1 MFAGGPLSWVLFT
14 LLILT
19 MLALDQ
25 GIFHRKSHVIKMK
38 EALLWTVIWIGC
50 GLLFGAGVFYYKGTE
65 PGMQYLAG
73 YVIEKSL
80 SVDNIFVFVLI
91 FSSFRVPAAY
101 QHRVLFWGILGAL
114 IMRGIFIGLGA
125 ALIERFHW
133 ILYVFGAFLVYTGI
147 KIFLTRDNESDDPSD
162 NPIVRLFRRV
172 ARITPTYEE
181 NRMFVKRDGKI
192 WATPLMLVLV
202 VVETSD
208 LIFAVDSI
216 PAIFAVTTDPFI
228 VYTSNVFAILGLR
241 SLYFLL
247 AGSMDKFH
255 YLKAGLAVV
264 LIFVG
269 VKMLVSSVY
278 PIPVA
283 WSLLIILGVLV
294 VAIVGSLIRA
304 RIVPE
309 EPALPDP
316 THIPEHHAPVI
327 RDEPSAD

>member
-1 MFAGGPLSWVLFT
+1 MFAGGLLSWVLFT
-14 LLILT
+14 VLILA
-19 MLALDQ
+19 MLAIDQ
-25 GIFHRKSHVIKMK
+25 GIFHRKSHVIGMR
-38 EALLWTVIWIGC
+38 EALVWTVIWISL
-50 GLLFGAGVFYYKGTE
+50 GLLFGAGVFYFKGNE
-65 PGMQYLAG
+65 AGMQYLAG

-80 SVDNIFVFVLI
+80 SVDNIFVFILI
-91 FSSFRVPAAY
+91 FASFRVPAAY

-133 ILYVFGAFLVYTGI
+133 ILYIFGAFLVYTGI
-147 KIFLTRDNESDDPSD
+147 KIFLTRDNEADDPSD
-162 NPIVRLFRRV
+162 NAIVRLFRKVVRM
-172 ARITPTYEE
+172 TPTYES
-181 NRMFVKRDGKI
+181 NHMFVKKDGKW

-255 YLKAGLAVV
+255 YLKVGLAVILV
-264 LIFVG
+264 FVG
-269 VKMLVSSVY
+269 VKMLIASYYKV
-278 PIPVA
+278 PVV
-283 WSLLIILGVLV
+283 WSLAIICGVLV
-294 VAIVGSLIRA
+294 LAILGSLIHA
-304 RIVPE
+304 RRVPP
-309 EPALPDP
+309 EPSLPDP
-316 THIPEHHAPVI
+316 THIPEHHTPVI
-327 RDEPSAD
+327 DDEEPRA

>member
-1 MFAGGPLSWVLFT
+1 MFASGPLSWVLFT

-25 GIFHRKSHVIKMK
+25 GVFHRKSHVMKMK
-38 EALLWTVIWIGC
+38 EALLWTVIWISC
-50 GLLFGAGVFYYKGTE
+50 GLLFGAGVFYYKGYE
-65 PGMQYLAG
+65 AGMQYLAG
-73 YVIEKSL
+73 YVIEESL
-80 SVDNIFVFVLI
+80 SVDNMFVFVLI

-101 QHRVLFWGILGAL
+101 QRRVLFWGILGAL

-133 ILYVFGAFLVYTGI
+133 ILYIFGAFLVYTAV
-147 KIFLTRDNESDDPSD
+147 KIFLTRDDESEDPTD
-162 NPIVRLFRRV
+162 NSLVRLFRRF

-181 NRMFVKRDGKI
+181 NHMFVKRDGKW

-255 YLKAGLAVV
+255 YLKVGLSFV
-264 LIFVG
+264 LAFVG
-269 VKMLVSSVY
+269 VKMLISGLY
-278 PIPVA
+278 PIPIV
-283 WSLLIILGVLV
+283 WSLVVICGILAA
-294 VAIVGSLIRA
+294 AIVASVIRA
-304 RIVPE
+304 RNLPD
-309 EPALPDP
+309 EPGLPDP
-316 THIPEHHAPVI
+316 SEIPEHHAVVI
-327 RDEPSAD
+327 KDEPPVD

>member
-14 LLILT
+14 VLILT

-73 YVIEKSL
+73 YIIEKSL
-80 SVDNIFVFVLI
+80 SVDNIFVFILI

-114 IMRGIFIGLGA
+114 VMRGIFIGLGA

-133 ILYVFGAFLVYTGI
+133 IIYIFGAFLVYTGI
-147 KIFLTRDNESDDPSD
+147 KIFLTRDNESEDPSD
-162 NPIVRLFRRV
+162 NPIVRFFRRI
-172 ARITPTYEE
+172 ARITPAYEG
-181 NRMFVKRDGKI
+181 NKMFVKRDGKL

-208 LIFAVDSI
+208 L
-216 PAIFAVTTDPFI
+216 IFAVTTDPFI

-255 YLKAGLAVV
+255 YLKVGLAVV

-269 VKMLVSSVY
+269 VKMLMSTIY
-278 PIPVA
+278 PIPVV
-283 WSLLIILGVLV
+283 WSLLIICGVLV
-294 VAIVGSLIRA
+294 ASIVASLIHA
-304 RIVPE
+304 RVVGE

-316 THIPEHHAPVI
+316 THIPEHQTPVI
-327 RDEPSAD
+327 KDEEPAD